1 MIVTKYSSPHIYHSL
16 FNRALPPLS
25 LLLPIVVTTR
35 PDHHHHPSAHHIVR
49 NHCEYSYS
57 CTFEYLEQYL
67 PDDLSSTQMESIII
81 VIRQGGKNNHPE
93 ANLVHGLIWKSTK
106 ACKPAKIIHNLRF
119 KIPISSDADADG
131 LFFKCRVGIKGKV
144 EQGWLT
150 QLNASEWELH
160 ESIHTIPFCKRGFCF
175 HSHPHLQVFPAPSW
189 HHHHRPI
196 LFHLHVFLWPR
207 QLLNGSSA
215 GDRRTT
221 VPCTLLCTII
231 ICLYIV
237 FVFII
242 VFVIVFLLVGW
253 AVLETAKN

>member
-1 MIVTKYSSPHIYHSL
+1 MGEIVTKYSSPHIYHSL

-131 LFFKCRVGIKGKV
+131 FFLQM
-144 EQGWLT
+144 QGWNQRKSGTRVADPIKCIWMESSMSPYT
-150 QLNASEWELH
+150 QFLSAKEL
-160 ESIHTIPFCKRGFCF
+160 IF
-175 HSHPHLQVFPAPSW
+175 
-189 HHHHRPI
+189 
-196 LFHLHVFLWPR
+196 
-207 QLLNGSSA
+207 SSSSS
-215 GDRRTT
+215 G
-221 VPCTLLCTII
+221 VPCTII
-231 ICLYIV
+231 IIVRSSCLLVTTSTAQWQLCRRPKNHCALYASLYNYHLSLHCLCLYHCLCHCL
-237 FVFII
+237 F
-242 VFVIVFLLVGW
+242 VGW
-253 AVLETAKN
+253 LGCVRNS

>member
-175 HSHPHLQVFPAPSW
+175 HSHPHLQVFPAPSSSSSDLISSSGLLVTTSTAQW
-189 HHHHRPI
+189 QLCRRPKNHCA
-196 LFHLHVFLWPR
+196 LYASLYNYHLSLHCL
-207 QLLNGSSA
+207 
-215 GDRRTT
+215 
-221 VPCTLLCTII
+221 
-231 ICLYIV
+231 CLYHCLCHCL
-237 FVFII
+237 F
-242 VFVIVFLLVGW
+242 VGW
-253 AVLETAKN
+253 LGCVRNS